1 MEAVKSGSK
10 KRVLPTWM
18 MTQVAEKSMVSVKTP
33 RRRRMAAVP
42 TVAAARLPALNTVY
56 CMNEAE
62 IVDVALGILIEA
74 QKQEAPLEQLF
85 LVGADKPEPP
95 AARSAS
101 QSSPGSRSE
110 DENNGKAALSPG
122 LGCTVASDSVCSRS
136 PEEDEDVLKYVKEIF
151 FS

>member
-1 MEAVKSGSK
+1 MEAVKSVSK

-18 MTQVAEKSMVSVKTP
+18 TAQVAEKSMVSVKTP
-33 RRRRMAAVP
+33 RRRRRAAVP
-42 TVAAARLPALNTVY
+42 AAAAVRLPALKTVY

-74 QKQEAPLEQLF
+74 PKQEAPLERPF
-85 LVGADKPEPP
+85 LVGADKPELS
-95 AARSAS
+95 AASSAS

-110 DENNGKAALSPG
+110 DENNGEAALPPG
-122 LGCTVASDSVCSRS
+122 LSPPVGSDSVCSRS
-136 PEEDEDVLKYVKEIF
+136 PEEDEDMLKYVREIF

>member
-1 MEAVKSGSK
+1 MYI
-10 KRVLPTWM
+10 
-18 MTQVAEKSMVSVKTP
+18 
-33 RRRRMAAVP
+33 
-42 TVAAARLPALNTVY
+42 LPAISNTPQ
-56 CMNEAE
+56 
-62 IVDVALGILIEA
+62 A

-122 LGCTVASDSVCSRS
+122 LGRTVASDSVCSRS

>member
-1 MEAVKSGSK
+1 M
-10 KRVLPTWM
+10 
-18 MTQVAEKSMVSVKTP
+18 
-33 RRRRMAAVP
+33 
-42 TVAAARLPALNTVY
+42 
-56 CMNEAE
+56 
-62 IVDVALGILIEA
+62 
-74 QKQEAPLEQLF
+74 EQLF

-122 LGCTVASDSVCSRS
+122 LGRTVASDSVCSRS